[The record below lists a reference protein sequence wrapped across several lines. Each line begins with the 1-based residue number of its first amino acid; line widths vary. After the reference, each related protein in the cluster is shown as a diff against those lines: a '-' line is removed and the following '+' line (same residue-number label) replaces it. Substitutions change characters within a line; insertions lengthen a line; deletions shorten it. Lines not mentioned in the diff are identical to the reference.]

1 MTSEKA
7 RAELRVLEIQPIQ
20 RGHRGHR
27 WAVRCAVERP
37 LSAGFPGELRSLTL
51 LLHSPSRTFATP
63 VEDLPRY
70 VFDVEFADTVEDPYA
85 GELAVVGWRLHD
97 PAADDPPGRGARP

>member
-1 MTSEKA
+1 MTTEKA
-7 RAELRVLEIQPIQ
+7 RAELRVLEIRPIQ
-20 RGHRGHR
+20 SGHRGRR

-85 GELAVVGWRLHD
+85 GELAVVGWRLSD
-97 PAADDPPGRGARP
+97 PAADDPPRRGA